1 MRARHDVLCGAL
13 DPSWQARA
21 AASRSEPGRNHRPR
35 SARTRRTPKIR
46 TDSRRAPSTPGAR
59 LTRNWSGPREI
70 PRARGGPRRD
80 RFPALRRLATFREP
94 WALTSNRSTALG
106 GRDPLSRAAGHT
118 GGNSSRVQLGVG
130 HETDERPAAVRSLVY
145 FLLCSPS
152 QPRRRWRRER
162 SPSSQGRVGRGSS
175 SPAPSVCNSCTNLAS
190 HRRKIRAS
198 WRAALGARNP
208 ATNRNRGGAAE
219 RARRHTRLPGKLFQ
233 SIERSRA
240 ANFLTSKRD
249 FFRAWGPF
257 SSVVRTQRSSRRRYP
272 YERTETM

>member
-1 MRARHDVLCGAL
+1 MGHLGEPWGSRGVPGDPWGDLGGSQWHPGGA
-13 DPSWQARA
+13 PGGAAPQAWGCAQAVCWGLRKL
-21 AASRSEPGRNHRPR
+21 RGRPQGGR
-35 SARTRRTPKIR
+35 
-46 TDSRRAPSTPGAR
+46 
-59 LTRNWSGPREI
+59 GPR
-70 PRARGGPRRD
+70 
-80 RFPALRRLATFREP
+80 
-94 WALTSNRSTALG
+94 
-106 GRDPLSRAAGHT
+106 
-118 GGNSSRVQLGVG
+118 GVG